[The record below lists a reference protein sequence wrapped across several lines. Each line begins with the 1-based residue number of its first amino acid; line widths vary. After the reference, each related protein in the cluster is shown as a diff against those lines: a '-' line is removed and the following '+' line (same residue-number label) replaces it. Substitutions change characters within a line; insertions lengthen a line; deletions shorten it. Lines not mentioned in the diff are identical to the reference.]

1 MGLSKG
7 LVKDF
12 LRFLLRFLA
21 FFCRIPVFC
30 PFLRLRENK
39 SKNVAKN
46 VDSFRESAKV
56 RLS

>member
-1 MGLSKG
+1 MGLSKA
-7 LVKDF
+7 LPKDF

-21 FFCRIPVFC
+21 FFESIPVFW

-46 VDSFRESAKV
+46 VACFRESAKV
-56 RLS
+56 SLS

>member
-1 MGLSKG
+1 MGLGKG

-12 LRFLLRFLA
+12 LRFLLHFLA
-21 FFCRIPVFC
+21 FFESIPVFC
-30 PFLRLRENK
+30 LFLRLRENK

-56 RLS
+56 SLL

>member
-1 MGLSKG
+1 MGLGKV

-21 FFCRIPVFC
+21 FFESIPVFW

-39 SKNVAKN
+39 SKKCC
-46 VDSFRESAKV
+46 EKC
-56 RLS
+56 